1 MVPSGDH
8 RTVSRRYGSSP
19 RLADSAQ
26 CLPRDAS
33 YPTLLLLAL
42 AVLLGVLV
50 AELRSP
56 LPMLLITWVVVV
68 MVVKFVVAGVADYD
82 DIGAFPEQRAA
93 PSGGAAVTIETA
105 TLARRYWVRCVGTYG
120 RGATRPSCSQ
130 SSHN

>member
-1 MVPSGDH
+1 MG
-8 RTVSRRYGSSP
+8 RSP
-19 RLADSAQ
+19 RRADSAQ

-42 AVLLGVLV
+42 SVLLGVLG
-50 AELRSP
+50 ADLRSP
-56 LPMLLITWVVVV
+56 LPMLPITWVVV
-68 MVVKFVVAGVADYD
+68 MVVKFVVAGVAKTTTTL
-82 DIGAFPEQRAA
+82 GPSPEQRAA

-105 TLARRYWVRCVGTYG
+105 ALARRYWVPCVGTYG